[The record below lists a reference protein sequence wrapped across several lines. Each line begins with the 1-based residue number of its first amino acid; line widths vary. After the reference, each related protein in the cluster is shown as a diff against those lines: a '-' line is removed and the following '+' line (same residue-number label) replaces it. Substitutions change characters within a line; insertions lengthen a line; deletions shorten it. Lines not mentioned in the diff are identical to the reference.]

1 MEQPLQVNETI
12 QPVQQEEID
21 LLDIL
26 VTLAENIKLLILGP
40 LFVGICALG
49 IAYIVPQT
57 FESIAVLKAEQATA
71 SLMTTASVLDPVA
84 ADLGLTKVDSAE
96 EARKLLR
103 EQIKV
108 SVGRNDKLLTLTVS
122 APAPQQAQAIANAVL
137 QQTYVQS
144 RPKGSDLTRLE
155 TQLKDAKART
165 KSAED
170 AAGALLKRMESNGAA
185 GSTES
190 ARGYA
195 ELLNVAAAAQN
206 QVAAL
211 QAQLEGLTDAQ
222 LIQAPTLPEKASKPK
237 KGLIVIGATLAAG
250 LALMLFCFCAPGRA
264 RRGQRCRRCQQ
275 DGPYSA
281 SIGAAIVA
289 QAILS

>member
-155 TQLKDAKART
+155 IQLKDAKART

-237 KGLIVIGATLAAG
+237 KGLIAIGATLAAG
-250 LALMLFCFCAPGRA
+250 LALMLFVFVRQAVR
-264 RRGQRCRRCQQ
+264 
-275 DGPYSA
+275 
-281 SIGAAIVA
+281 GAAKDADAASKMARIRRA
-289 QAILS
+289 LALR

>member
-1 MEQPLQVNETI
+1 MEQPLHVSEAI
-12 QPVQQEEID
+12 QPIQQEEID

-40 LFVGICALG
+40 LLVGICALG
-49 IAYIVPQT
+49 IAYILPQT

-155 TQLKDAKART
+155 IQLKDAKART

-211 QAQLEGLTDAQ
+211 QAQLEGVTDAQ

-237 KGLIVIGATLAAG
+237 KGLIAIGATLAAG
-250 LALMLFCFCAPGRA
+250 LALMLFVFVRQAVR
-264 RRGQRCRRCQQ
+264 
-275 DGPYSA
+275 
-281 SIGAAIVA
+281 GAAKDAGAASKMARIRRA
-289 QAILS
+289 LALR

>member
-49 IAYIVPQT
+49 IAYNVPQT

-250 LALMLFCFCAPGRA
+250 LALMLFVFVRQAVR
-264 RRGQRCRRCQQ
+264 
-275 DGPYSA
+275 
-281 SIGAAIVA
+281 GAAKDADAASKMARIRRA
-289 QAILS
+289 LALR

>member
-57 FESIAVLKAEQATA
+57 FESIAVLKAEQAIA

-155 TQLKDAKART
+155 IQLKDAKART

-237 KGLIVIGATLAAG
+237 KGLIAIGATLAAG
-250 LALMLFCFCAPGRA
+250 LALMLFVFVRQAVR
-264 RRGQRCRRCQQ
+264 
-275 DGPYSA
+275 
-281 SIGAAIVA
+281 GAAKDAGAASKMARIRRA
-289 QAILS
+289 LALR

>member
-155 TQLKDAKART
+155 IQLKDAKART

-185 GSTES
+185 SSTEW

-250 LALMLFCFCAPGRA
+250 LALMLFVFVRQAVR
-264 RRGQRCRRCQQ
+264 
-275 DGPYSA
+275 
-281 SIGAAIVA
+281 GAAKDADAASKMARIRRA
-289 QAILS
+289 LALR

>member
-1 MEQPLQVNETI
+1 MEQPLHVSEAI
-12 QPVQQEEID
+12 QPIQQEEID

-40 LFVGICALG
+40 LLVGICALG

-155 TQLKDAKART
+155 IQLKDAKART

-222 LIQAPTLPEKASKPK
+222 LIQAPTLPQKASKPK
-237 KGLIVIGATLAAG
+237 KGLIAIGATLAAG
-250 LALMLFCFCAPGRA
+250 LALMLFVFVRQAVR
-264 RRGQRCRRCQQ
+264 
-275 DGPYSA
+275 
-281 SIGAAIVA
+281 GAAKDAGAASKMARIRRA
-289 QAILS
+289 LALR

>member
-1 MEQPLQVNETI
+1 MEQPLHVSEAI
-12 QPVQQEEID
+12 QPIQQEEID

-155 TQLKDAKART
+155 IQLKDAKART

-237 KGLIVIGATLAAG
+237 KGLIAIGATLAAG
-250 LALMLFCFCAPGRA
+250 LALMLFVFVRQAVR
-264 RRGQRCRRCQQ
+264 
-275 DGPYSA
+275 
-281 SIGAAIVA
+281 GAAKDAGAASKMARIRRA
-289 QAILS
+289 LALR

>member
-1 MEQPLQVNETI
+1 MEQPLHVSEAI
-12 QPVQQEEID
+12 QPIQQEEID

-40 LFVGICALG
+40 LLVGICALG
-49 IAYIVPQT
+49 IAYILPQT

-122 APAPQQAQAIANAVL
+122 ATAPQQAQAIANAVL

-155 TQLKDAKART
+155 IQLKDAKART

-185 GSTES
+185 SSTES

-206 QVAAL
+206 QVAAV
-211 QAQLEGLTDAQ
+211 QTQLEGVTDAQ

-250 LALMLFCFCAPGRA
+250 LALMLFVFVRQAVR
-264 RRGQRCRRCQQ
+264 
-275 DGPYSA
+275 
-281 SIGAAIVA
+281 GAAKDAGAASKMARIRRA
-289 QAILS
+289 LALR

>member
-21 LLDIL
+21 LLGIL

-40 LFVGICALG
+40 LLVGICALG

-155 TQLKDAKART
+155 IQLKDAKART

-185 GSTES
+185 SSTEW

-237 KGLIVIGATLAAG
+237 KGLIAIGATLAAG
-250 LALMLFCFCAPGRA
+250 LALMLFVFVRQAVR
-264 RRGQRCRRCQQ
+264 
-275 DGPYSA
+275 
-281 SIGAAIVA
+281 GAAKDAGAASKMARIRRA
-289 QAILS
+289 LALR

>member
-71 SLMTTASVLDPVA
+71 SLMITASVLDPVA
-84 ADLGLTKVDSAE
+84 AELGLTQEDSPE
-96 EARKLLR
+96 EARRRLR

-155 TQLKDAKART
+155 IQLKDAKART

-222 LIQAPTLPEKASKPK
+222 LIQAPTLPQKASKPK
-237 KGLIVIGATLAAG
+237 KGLIAIGATLAAG
-250 LALMLFCFCAPGRA
+250 LALMLFVFVRQAVR
-264 RRGQRCRRCQQ
+264 
-275 DGPYSA
+275 
-281 SIGAAIVA
+281 GAAKDAGAASKMARIRRA
-289 QAILS
+289 LALR

>member
-155 TQLKDAKART
+155 IQLKDAKART

-185 GSTES
+185 SSTEW

-237 KGLIVIGATLAAG
+237 KGLIAIGATLAAG
-250 LALMLFCFCAPGRA
+250 LALMLFVFVRQAVR
-264 RRGQRCRRCQQ
+264 
-275 DGPYSA
+275 
-281 SIGAAIVA
+281 GAAKDAGAASKMARIRRA
-289 QAILS
+289 LALR

>member
-1 MEQPLQVNETI
+1 MEQPLHVSEAI
-12 QPVQQEEID
+12 QPIQQEEID

-40 LFVGICALG
+40 LLVGICALG

-155 TQLKDAKART
+155 IQLKDAKART

-170 AAGALLKRMESNGAA
+170 AAGALLKRLGWSVETFDNARAMLQRLEDVQPASILLDISMPDMG
-185 GSTES
+185 GES
-190 ARGYA
+190 ACAHIRARSEWNAIRVIAYTA
-195 ELLNVAAAAQN
+195 HAMSE
-206 QVAAL
+206 
-211 QAQLEGLTDAQ
+211 DADRFRANGFNAV
-222 LIQAPTLPEKASKPK
+222 LIKP
-237 KGLIVIGATLAAG
+237 ITLAS
-250 LALMLFCFCAPGRA
+250 LT
-264 RRGQRCRRCQQ
+264 
-275 DGPYSA
+275 
-281 SIGAAIVA
+281 
-289 QAILS
+289 QAMGHPEQC

>member
-40 LFVGICALG
+40 LLVGICALG

-250 LALMLFCFCAPGRA
+250 LALMLFVFVRQAVR
-264 RRGQRCRRCQQ
+264 
-275 DGPYSA
+275 
-281 SIGAAIVA
+281 GAAKDADAASKMARIRRA
-289 QAILS
+289 LALR

>member
-137 QQTYVQS
+137 QQTYVKS

-155 TQLKDAKART
+155 IQLKDAKART

-237 KGLIVIGATLAAG
+237 KGLIAIGATLAAG
-250 LALMLFCFCAPGRA
+250 LALMLFVFVRQAVR
-264 RRGQRCRRCQQ
+264 
-275 DGPYSA
+275 
-281 SIGAAIVA
+281 GAAKDAGAASKMARIRRA
-289 QAILS
+289 LALR

>member
-155 TQLKDAKART
+155 IQLKDAKART

-250 LALMLFCFCAPGRA
+250 LALMLFVFVRQAVR
-264 RRGQRCRRCQQ
+264 
-275 DGPYSA
+275 
-281 SIGAAIVA
+281 GAAKDAGAASKMARIRRA
-289 QAILS
+289 LALR

>member
-237 KGLIVIGATLAAG
+237 KGLIAIGATLAAG
-250 LALMLFCFCAPGRA
+250 LALMLFVFVRQAVR
-264 RRGQRCRRCQQ
+264 
-275 DGPYSA
+275 
-281 SIGAAIVA
+281 GAAKDAGAASKMARIRRA
-289 QAILS
+289 LALR

>member
-1 MEQPLQVNETI
+1 MEQPLHVSEAI
-12 QPVQQEEID
+12 QPIQQEEID

-40 LFVGICALG
+40 LLVGICALG

-155 TQLKDAKART
+155 IQLKDAKART

-237 KGLIVIGATLAAG
+237 KGLIAIGATLAAG
-250 LALMLFCFCAPGRA
+250 LALMLFVFVRQAVR
-264 RRGQRCRRCQQ
+264 
-275 DGPYSA
+275 
-281 SIGAAIVA
+281 GAAKDADAASKMARIRRA
-289 QAILS
+289 LALR

>member
-144 RPKGSDLTRLE
+144 RPKGSERARLE
-155 TQLKDAKART
+155 IQLKDAKART

-250 LALMLFCFCAPGRA
+250 LALMLFVFVRQAVR
-264 RRGQRCRRCQQ
+264 
-275 DGPYSA
+275 
-281 SIGAAIVA
+281 GAAKDADAASKMARIRRA
-289 QAILS
+289 LALR

>member
-26 VTLAENIKLLILGP
+26 VTLAENIKLLILDP

-155 TQLKDAKART
+155 IQLKDAKART

-237 KGLIVIGATLAAG
+237 KGLIAIGATLAAG
-250 LALMLFCFCAPGRA
+250 LALMLFVFVRQAVR
-264 RRGQRCRRCQQ
+264 
-275 DGPYSA
+275 
-281 SIGAAIVA
+281 GAAKDAGAASKMARIRRA
-289 QAILS
+289 LALR

>member
-40 LFVGICALG
+40 LLVGICALG

-71 SLMTTASVLDPVA
+71 SLMTTAAVLNPVA
-84 ADLGLTKVDSAE
+84 AELGLTQEDSPE
-96 EARKLLR
+96 EARRRLR

-108 SVGRNDKLLTLTVS
+108 AVGRNDKLLTLTVS
-122 APAPQQAQAIANAVL
+122 APTPHQAQIVADAVL
-137 QQTYVQS
+137 RQTYQQS
-144 RPKGSDLTRLE
+144 RPKASELARLE
-155 TQLKDAKART
+155 VQLKGAEARI
-165 KSAED
+165 KNAED
-170 AAGALLKRMESNGAA
+170 AAGALLKRMELSGAA
-185 GSTES
+185 GGAEL
-190 ARGYA
+190 ARGYG
-195 ELLNVAAAAQN
+195 ELLTVADAAQN

-237 KGLIVIGATLAAG
+237 KGLIAIGATLAAG
-250 LALMLFCFCAPGRA
+250 LALMLFVFVRQAVR
-264 RRGQRCRRCQQ
+264 
-275 DGPYSA
+275 
-281 SIGAAIVA
+281 GAAKDAGAASKMARIRRA
-289 QAILS
+289 LALR

>member
-21 LLDIL
+21 LLGIL

-40 LFVGICALG
+40 LLVGICALG

-155 TQLKDAKART
+155 IQLKDAKART

-222 LIQAPTLPEKASKPK
+222 LIQAPTLPQKASKPK
-237 KGLIVIGATLAAG
+237 KGLIAIGATLAAG
-250 LALMLFCFCAPGRA
+250 LALMLFVFVRQAVR
-264 RRGQRCRRCQQ
+264 
-275 DGPYSA
+275 
-281 SIGAAIVA
+281 GAAKDAGAASKMARIRRA
-289 QAILS
+289 LALR